1 MADLPQ
7 QPQDANPVEEEILY
21 EIKAGKFPEQSQ
33 CIHTQI
39 SNPGQSQSQQLK
51 EISHS
56 NTPNGTPEHQGETQ
70 TCKAAEKT
78 RGPRA
83 ATPDGRWQWKG
94 ILRAWREVTVSTEWQ
109 QSRHSSEGEGT

>member
-21 EIKAGKFPEQSQ
+21 EMRAGKFPEQSQ
-33 CIHTQI
+33 CIHAQI

-56 NTPNGTPEHQGETQ
+56 NTLNGTPEHQGETQ

-83 ATPDGRWQWKG
+83 ATPDGRWQ
-94 ILRAWREVTVSTEWQ
+94 
-109 QSRHSSEGEGT
+109 